1 MSEENAKLRE
11 HLIEYGNK
19 SKNHPD
25 FDEQIIV
32 DDIIKATFHFCRYCH
47 I

>member
-11 HLIEYGNK
+11 NLIEYCNK

-32 DDIIKATFHFCRYCH
+32 DDIINSNFSFL
-47 I
+47 